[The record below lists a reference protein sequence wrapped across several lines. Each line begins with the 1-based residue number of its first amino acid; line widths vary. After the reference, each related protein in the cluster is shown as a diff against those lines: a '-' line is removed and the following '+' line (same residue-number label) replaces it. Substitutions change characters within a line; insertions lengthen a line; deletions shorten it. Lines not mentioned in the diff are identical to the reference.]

1 MRILSV
7 GIALCFVIGLA
18 GCGLIGGGGDEAPKT
33 TEEPAAE
40 EPAAEEPA
48 AEEPKAEEAEA
59 EAKDEKAEEGD
70 EGKAKDVAKKSS
82 SSISWG
88 SGSGGGI

>member
-18 GCGLIGGGGDEAPKT
+18 GCGLIGGGGDEVPKT

-48 AEEPKAEEAEA
+48 AEEPAAGEPAAEA
-59 EAKDEKAEEGD
+59 QDEKAEEGD
-70 EGKAKDVAKKSS
+70 ESKAKDVAKKSS

-88 SGSGGGI
+88 NTGGSGI